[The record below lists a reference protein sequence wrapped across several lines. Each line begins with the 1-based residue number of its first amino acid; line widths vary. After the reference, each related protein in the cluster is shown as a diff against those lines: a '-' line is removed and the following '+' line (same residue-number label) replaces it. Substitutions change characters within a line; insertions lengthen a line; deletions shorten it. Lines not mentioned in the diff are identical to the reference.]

1 MKEFEGK
8 KYIFSHGNYGRMEW
22 CTAWRFYCEPTAVH
36 NFLHD
41 SNLQAA
47 LRTVLSLGLVKHQF
61 LRSSFQ
67 LVFFVLV

>member
-1 MKEFEGK
+1 M
-8 KYIFSHGNYGRMEW
+8 
-22 CTAWRFYCEPTAVH
+22 PTAVH